1 MTDPKTVLTRRGFLL
16 FAGVAAAST
25 LLPTAPSWAATQG
38 TKLPP
43 PPRPAP
49 RSATSAAGPAVGT
62 RAAGTRSLRIQVVN
76 TGERW
81 EGVYWRD
88 GAYVP
93 EATRRLDALL
103 RDFRAGKVA
112 QMDPKLY
119 DQLWELHQRLGSSEP
134 WKVISA
140 YRSPQTNAAAR
151 RTHRGVARNSFHIQ
165 AKALDVDLTDRS
177 VRAIRQAAIGLQAG
191 GVGQYPRSDFVHI
204 DTGPV
209 RSWG

>member
-1 MTDPKTVLTRRGFLL
+1 MTDPKTVPTRRGFLL

-25 LLPTAPSWAATQG
+25 LLPAAPSWAATQG

-49 RSATSAAGPAVGT
+49 RPSAAGPAVGT

-119 DQLWELHQRLGSSEP
+119 DQLWELHTRLGSSEP
-134 WKVISA
+134 WRVISA

-177 VRAIRQAAIGLQAG
+177 VRAIREAAIGLQAG

>member
-1 MTDPKTVLTRRGFLL
+1 MTDPKTVPTRRGFLL

-49 RSATSAAGPAVGT
+49 RPSAAGPAVGT
-62 RAAGTRSLRIQVVN
+62 RPAGTRSLRIQVVN

-119 DQLWELHQRLGSSEP
+119 DQLWELHTRLGSSEP
-134 WKVISA
+134 WRVISA

-177 VRAIRQAAIGLQAG
+177 VRAIREAAIGLQAG

>member
-1 MTDPKTVLTRRGFLL
+1 MTDPKTVPTRRGFLL
-16 FAGVAAAST
+16 FAGAAAAA
-25 LLPTAPSWAATQG
+25 LLPTTPSFAATPA
-38 TKLPP
+38 TNVPS

-49 RSATSAAGPAVGT
+49 RSAAGPAVGT
-62 RAAGTRSLRIQVVN
+62 RPGGTRSLRLQVVN

-103 RDFRAGKVA
+103 RDHRAGKVA

-119 DQLWELHQRLGSSEP
+119 DQLWELHTRLGSSEP
-134 WKVISA
+134 WRVISA
-140 YRSPQTNAAAR
+140 YRSPQTNATVR
-151 RTHRGVARNSFHIQ
+151 KSHGGVARNSFHIQ

>member
-1 MTDPKTVLTRRGFLL
+1 MTDPKTVPTRRGFLL

-25 LLPTAPSWAATQG
+25 LLPPSPSWANAKTASV
-38 TKLPP
+38 PP

-49 RSATSAAGPAVGT
+49 RPATSAAGPAVGT
-62 RAAGTRSLRIQVVN
+62 RPAGTRSLRIQVVN

-88 GAYVP
+88 GVYVP

-119 DQLWELHQRLGSSEP
+119 DQLWELHTRLGSSEP
-134 WKVISA
+134 WRVISA

-177 VRAIRQAAIGLQAG
+177 VRAIREAAIGLQAG

>member
-1 MTDPKTVLTRRGFLL
+1 MTDPKTVPTRRGFLL

-49 RSATSAAGPAVGT
+49 RPAISAAGPAVGT

-119 DQLWELHQRLGSSEP
+119 DQLWELHTRLGSSEP
-134 WKVISA
+134 WRVISA

-177 VRAIRQAAIGLQAG
+177 VRAIREAAIGLQAG